1 MIVTNI
7 AQRLKARA
15 FQLDMTPAAVAEA
28 SGLNRSFI
36 YDIIRGKS
44 VRPSRSKLQKVA
56 DVLKVDVEWLI
67 DGDGTIEGDAPKI
80 YSPDTTFV
88 GISGVKAKASAG
100 GGTVIHSED
109 EQASKLYHFRLSW
122 IEDELEANPKH
133 LRILRVTGDSMVP
146 TLNDGDTILVDM
158 SRKSP
163 YPPGLFVLHD
173 GMGLMAKRIEHI
185 PSSEPP
191 RIRVTSD
198 NPNYSPYECLL
209 DEVNIVGRI
218 RWYGRVV

>member
-44 VRPSRSKLQKVA
+44 VRPTRSKLQKVA
-56 DVLKVDVEWLI
+56 DVLRVDVAWLI
-67 DGDGTIEGDAPKI
+67 DGDGTLEGEEPKI

-100 GGTVIHSED
+100 GGTIVHAED
-109 EQASKLYHFRLSW
+109 EQVRKMYHFRQSW
-122 IEDELEANPKH
+122 LENELDANAKQ
-133 LRILRVTGDSMVP
+133 LRILRVTGDSMMP

-158 SRKSP
+158 GRKSP

-191 RIRVTSD
+191 RISVTSD

>member
-44 VRPSRSKLQKVA
+44 VRPTRSKLQKVA
-56 DVLKVDVEWLI
+56 DVLRVDVAWLI
-67 DGDGTIEGDAPKI
+67 DGDGTLEGEEPKI
-80 YSPDTTFV
+80 YSPDMTFV

-100 GGTVIHSED
+100 GGTIVHAED
-109 EQASKLYHFRLSW
+109 EQVSKMYHFRQSW
-122 IEDELEANPKH
+122 IENELDANAKQ
-133 LRILRVTGDSMVP
+133 LRILRVTGDSMMP

-158 SRKSP
+158 GRKSP

-191 RIRVTSD
+191 RISVTSD

>member
-15 FQLDMTPAAVAEA
+15 FQLDMTPAAVAET

-44 VRPSRSKLQKVA
+44 VRPTRSKLQKVA
-56 DVLKVDVEWLI
+56 DVLKVDVAWLI
-67 DGDGTIEGDAPKI
+67 DGDGTLEGEEPKI

-100 GGTVIHSED
+100 GGTIVHAED
-109 EQASKLYHFRLSW
+109 EQVSKMYHFRQSW
-122 IEDELEANPKH
+122 IENELDANAKQ
-133 LRILRVTGDSMVP
+133 LRILRVTGDSMMP

-158 SRKSP
+158 GRKSP

-209 DEVNIVGRI
+209 DEVNIAGRI

>member
-44 VRPSRSKLQKVA
+44 VRPTRSKLQKVA
-56 DVLKVDVEWLI
+56 DVLRVDVAWLI
-67 DGDGTIEGDAPKI
+67 DGDGTLEGEEPKI
-80 YSPDTTFV
+80 YSPDMTFV

-100 GGTVIHSED
+100 GGTIVHAED
-109 EQASKLYHFRLSW
+109 EQAGKMYHFRQSW
-122 IEDELEANPKH
+122 IEHELDANAKQ
-133 LRILRVTGDSMVP
+133 LRILRVTGDSMMP

-158 SRKSP
+158 GRKSP

-191 RIRVTSD
+191 RISVTSD

>member
-7 AQRLKARA
+7 AQRLRARA

-44 VRPSRSKLQKVA
+44 VRPTRSKLQKVA
-56 DVLKVDVEWLI
+56 DVLRVDVAWLI
-67 DGDGTIEGDAPKI
+67 DGDGTLEGEEPKI
-80 YSPDTTFV
+80 YSPDMTFV

-100 GGTVIHSED
+100 GGTIVHAED
-109 EQASKLYHFRLSW
+109 EQAGKMYHFRQSW
-122 IEDELEANPKH
+122 IENELDANAKQ
-133 LRILRVTGDSMVP
+133 LRILRVTGDSMMP

-158 SRKSP
+158 GRKSP

-191 RIRVTSD
+191 RISVTSD

>member
-44 VRPSRSKLQKVA
+44 VRPTRSKLQKVA
-56 DVLKVDVEWLI
+56 DVLRVDVAWLI
-67 DGDGTIEGDAPKI
+67 DGDGTLEGEEPKI

-100 GGTVIHSED
+100 GGTIVHAED
-109 EQASKLYHFRLSW
+109 EQAGKMYHFRQSW
-122 IEDELEANPKH
+122 IENELDANAKQ
-133 LRILRVTGDSMVP
+133 LRILRVTGDSMMP

-158 SRKSP
+158 GRKSP

-191 RIRVTSD
+191 RISVTSD

>member
-7 AQRLKARA
+7 AQRLKARS

-28 SGLNRSFI
+28 TGLNRSFI

-44 VRPSRSKLQKVA
+44 VRPTRSKLQKVA
-56 DVLKVDVEWLI
+56 DVLKVDVDWLI
-67 DGDGTIEGDAPKI
+67 DGDGTVEGEEPKI

-88 GISGVKAKASAG
+88 GIRGVQAKASAG
-100 GGTVIHSED
+100 GGTVVHAED
-109 EQASKLYHFRLSW
+109 EKASKLYHFRQSW
-122 IEDELEANPKH
+122 IEDHLQASANN
-133 LRILRVTGDSMVP
+133 LRVLSITGDSMMP
-146 TLNDGDTILVDM
+146 TLNDGDTILVDTE
-158 SRKSP
+158 RKSP
-163 YPPGLFVLHD
+163 YPPGLFILHD
-173 GMGLMAKRIEHI
+173 GMGLMAKRIEHV

-218 RWYGRVV
+218 RWYGRCV

>member
-44 VRPSRSKLQKVA
+44 VRPTRSKLQKVA
-56 DVLKVDVEWLI
+56 DVLRVDVAWLI
-67 DGDGTIEGDAPKI
+67 DGDGTLEGEEPKI

-100 GGTVIHSED
+100 GGTIVHAED
-109 EQASKLYHFRLSW
+109 EQVSKMYHFRQSW
-122 IEDELEANPKH
+122 IENELDANAKQ
-133 LRILRVTGDSMVP
+133 LRILRVTGDSMMP

-158 SRKSP
+158 GRKSP

-191 RIRVTSD
+191 RISVTSD

>member
-44 VRPSRSKLQKVA
+44 VRPTRSKLQKVA
-56 DVLKVDVEWLI
+56 DVLRVDVAWLI
-67 DGDGTIEGDAPKI
+67 DGDGTLEGEEPKI
-80 YSPDTTFV
+80 YSPDMTFV

-100 GGTVIHSED
+100 GGTIVHAED
-109 EQASKLYHFRLSW
+109 EQAGKMYHFRQSW
-122 IEDELEANPKH
+122 IEDELDANAKQ
-133 LRILRVTGDSMVP
+133 LRILRVTGDSMMP

-158 SRKSP
+158 GRKSP

-191 RIRVTSD
+191 RISVTSD

>member
-44 VRPSRSKLQKVA
+44 VRPTRSKLQKVA
-56 DVLKVDVEWLI
+56 DVLRVDVAWLI
-67 DGDGTIEGDAPKI
+67 DGDGTLEGEEPKI
-80 YSPDTTFV
+80 YSPDMTFV

-100 GGTVIHSED
+100 GGTIVHAED
-109 EQASKLYHFRLSW
+109 EQVSKMYHFRQSW
-122 IEDELEANPKH
+122 IEDELDANAKQ
-133 LRILRVTGDSMVP
+133 LRILRVTGDSMMP

-158 SRKSP
+158 GRKSP

-191 RIRVTSD
+191 RISVTSD

>member
-1 MIVTNI
+1 MAPTRYGITRPSLAI
-7 AQRLKARA
+7 QRL
-15 FQLDMTPAAVAEA
+15 
-28 SGLNRSFI
+28 
-36 YDIIRGKS
+36 
-44 VRPSRSKLQKVA
+44 VRICL
-56 DVLKVDVEWLI
+56 
-67 DGDGTIEGDAPKI
+67 TAP
-80 YSPDTTFV
+80 
-88 GISGVKAKASAG
+88 
-100 GGTVIHSED
+100 
-109 EQASKLYHFRLSW
+109 
-122 IEDELEANPKH
+122 
-133 LRILRVTGDSMVP
+133 LRILRITGDSMMP

-158 SRKSP
+158 GRKSP

-191 RIRVTSD
+191 RISVTSD

>member
-15 FQLDMTPAAVAEA
+15 FQLDMTPAAVAET

-44 VRPSRSKLQKVA
+44 VRPTRSKLQKVA
-56 DVLKVDVEWLI
+56 DVLRVDVAWLI
-67 DGDGTIEGDAPKI
+67 DGDGTLEGEEPKI

-100 GGTVIHSED
+100 GGTIVHAED
-109 EQASKLYHFRLSW
+109 EQVSKMYHFRQSW
-122 IEDELEANPKH
+122 IENELDANAKQ
-133 LRILRVTGDSMVP
+133 LRILRVTGDSMMP

-158 SRKSP
+158 GRKSP

-191 RIRVTSD
+191 RISVTSD

>member
-44 VRPSRSKLQKVA
+44 VRPTRSKLQKVA
-56 DVLKVDVEWLI
+56 DVLRVDVAWLI
-67 DGDGTIEGDAPKI
+67 DGDGTLEGEEPKI

-100 GGTVIHSED
+100 GGTIVHAED
-109 EQASKLYHFRLSW
+109 EQVSKMYHFRQSW
-122 IEDELEANPKH
+122 VENELDANAKQ
-133 LRILRVTGDSMVP
+133 LRILRVTGDSMMP

-158 SRKSP
+158 GRKSP

-191 RIRVTSD
+191 RISVTSD

>member
-15 FQLDMTPAAVAEA
+15 FQLDMSPAAVAEA

-44 VRPSRSKLQKVA
+44 VRPTRSKLQKVA
-56 DVLKVDVEWLI
+56 DVLRVDVAWLI
-67 DGDGTIEGDAPKI
+67 DGDGTLEGEEPKI

-100 GGTVIHSED
+100 GGTIVHAED
-109 EQASKLYHFRLSW
+109 EQVSKMYHFRQSW
-122 IEDELEANPKH
+122 IENELDANAKQ
-133 LRILRVTGDSMVP
+133 LRILRVTGDSMMP

-158 SRKSP
+158 GRKSP

-191 RIRVTSD
+191 RISVTSD

>member
-44 VRPSRSKLQKVA
+44 VRPTRSKLQKVA
-56 DVLKVDVEWLI
+56 DVLRVDVAWLI
-67 DGDGTIEGDAPKI
+67 DGDGTLEGEEPKI
-80 YSPDTTFV
+80 YSPDMTFV

-100 GGTVIHSED
+100 GGTIVHAED
-109 EQASKLYHFRLSW
+109 EQAGKMYHFRQSW
-122 IEDELEANPKH
+122 IENELDANAKQ
-133 LRILRVTGDSMVP
+133 LRILRVTGDSMMP

-158 SRKSP
+158 GRKSP

-191 RIRVTSD
+191 RISVTSD

>member
-15 FQLDMTPAAVAEA
+15 FQLDMTPAAVAET

-44 VRPSRSKLQKVA
+44 VRPTRSKLQKVA
-56 DVLKVDVEWLI
+56 DVLKVDVAWLI
-67 DGDGTIEGDAPKI
+67 DGDGTLEGEEPKI

-100 GGTVIHSED
+100 GGTIVHAED
-109 EQASKLYHFRLSW
+109 EQVSKMYHFRQSW
-122 IEDELEANPKH
+122 IENELDANAKQ
-133 LRILRVTGDSMVP
+133 LRILRVTGDSMMP

-158 SRKSP
+158 GRKSP

-191 RIRVTSD
+191 RISVTSD

>member
-1 MIVTNI
+1 MLT
-7 AQRLKARA
+7 
-15 FQLDMTPAAVAEA
+15 
-28 SGLNRSFI
+28 
-36 YDIIRGKS
+36 
-44 VRPSRSKLQKVA
+44 
-56 DVLKVDVEWLI
+56 WLI
-67 DGDGTIEGDAPKI
+67 DGDGTLDGEEPKI

-100 GGTVIHSED
+100 GGTIVHAED
-109 EQASKLYHFRLSW
+109 EQAGKMYHFRQSW
-122 IEDELEANPKH
+122 IEDELDANPKN
-133 LRILRVTGDSMVP
+133 LRILRVTGDSMMP

-158 SRKSP
+158 GRKSP

-191 RIRVTSD
+191 RISVTSD

>member
-44 VRPSRSKLQKVA
+44 VRPTRSKLQKVA
-56 DVLKVDVEWLI
+56 DVLRVDVAWLI
-67 DGDGTIEGDAPKI
+67 DGDGTLDGEEPKI

-100 GGTVIHSED
+100 GGTIVHAED
-109 EQASKLYHFRLSW
+109 EQAGKMYHFRQSW
-122 IEDELEANPKH
+122 IEDELDANAKQ
-133 LRILRVTGDSMVP
+133 LRILRVTGDSMMP

-158 SRKSP
+158 GRKSP

-191 RIRVTSD
+191 RISVTSD

>member
-15 FQLDMTPAAVAEA
+15 FQLDMSPAAVAEA

-44 VRPSRSKLQKVA
+44 VRPTRSKLQKVA
-56 DVLKVDVEWLI
+56 DVLKVDVAWLI
-67 DGDGTIEGDAPKI
+67 DGDGTLDGEEPKI

-100 GGTVIHSED
+100 GGTIVHAED
-109 EQASKLYHFRLSW
+109 EQVSKMYHFRQSW
-122 IEDELEANPKH
+122 IENELDANAKQ
-133 LRILRVTGDSMVP
+133 LRILRVTGDSMMP

-158 SRKSP
+158 GRKSP

-191 RIRVTSD
+191 RISVTSD

>member
-44 VRPSRSKLQKVA
+44 VRPTRSKLQKVA
-56 DVLKVDVEWLI
+56 DVLRVDVTWLI
-67 DGDGTIEGDAPKI
+67 DGDGTLDGEEPKI

-100 GGTVIHSED
+100 GGTIVHAED
-109 EQASKLYHFRLSW
+109 EQAGKIYHFRQSW
-122 IEDELEANPKH
+122 IENELDANAKQ
-133 LRILRVTGDSMVP
+133 LRILRVTGDSMMP

-158 SRKSP
+158 GRKSP

-191 RIRVTSD
+191 RISVTSD

>member
-44 VRPSRSKLQKVA
+44 VRPTRSKLQKVA
-56 DVLKVDVEWLI
+56 DVLRVDVAWLI
-67 DGDGTIEGDAPKI
+67 DGDGTLDGEEPKI
-80 YSPDTTFV
+80 YSPDMTFV

-100 GGTVIHSED
+100 GGTIVHAED
-109 EQASKLYHFRLSW
+109 EQVSKMYHFRQSW
-122 IEDELEANPKH
+122 IENELDANAKQ
-133 LRILRVTGDSMVP
+133 LRILRVTGDSMMP

-158 SRKSP
+158 GRKSP

-191 RIRVTSD
+191 RISVTSD

>member
-44 VRPSRSKLQKVA
+44 VRPTRSKLQKVA
-56 DVLKVDVEWLI
+56 DVLRVDVAWLI
-67 DGDGTIEGDAPKI
+67 DGDGTLEGEEPKI
-80 YSPDTTFV
+80 YSPDMTFV

-100 GGTVIHSED
+100 GGTIVHAED
-109 EQASKLYHFRLSW
+109 EQAGKMYHFRQSW
-122 IEDELEANPKH
+122 IENELDANAKQ
-133 LRILRVTGDSMVP
+133 LRILRVTGDSMMP

-158 SRKSP
+158 GRKSP

-191 RIRVTSD
+191 RISVTSD
-198 NPNYSPYECLL
+198 NAKYSPYECLL

-218 RWYGRVV
+218 RWYGRRV

>member
-7 AQRLKARA
+7 AQRLKARS

-28 SGLNRSFI
+28 TGLNRSFI

-44 VRPSRSKLQKVA
+44 VRPTRSKLQKVA
-56 DVLKVDVEWLI
+56 EVLKVDVDWLI
-67 DGDGTIEGDAPKI
+67 DGDGTVEGEEPKI

-88 GISGVKAKASAG
+88 GISGVQAKASAG
-100 GGTVIHSED
+100 GGAVVHAED
-109 EQASKLYHFRLSW
+109 EKASKLYHFRQSW
-122 IEDELEANPKH
+122 IEDHLQASANN
-133 LRILRVTGDSMVP
+133 LRVLSITGDSMMP
-146 TLNDGDTILVDM
+146 TLNDGDTILVDTE
-158 SRKSP
+158 RKSP
-163 YPPGLFVLHD
+163 YPPGLFILHD
-173 GMGLMAKRIEHI
+173 GMGLMAKRIEHV

-218 RWYGRVV
+218 RWYGRCV

>member
-44 VRPSRSKLQKVA
+44 VRPTRSKLQKVA
-56 DVLKVDVEWLI
+56 DVLRVDVAWLI
-67 DGDGTIEGDAPKI
+67 DGDGTLEGEEPKI

-100 GGTVIHSED
+100 GGTIVHAED
-109 EQASKLYHFRLSW
+109 EQVSKMYHFRQSW
-122 IEDELEANPKH
+122 IENELDANAKQ
-133 LRILRVTGDSMVP
+133 LRILRVTGDSMMP

-158 SRKSP
+158 GRKSP

-191 RIRVTSD
+191 RISVTSD

-209 DEVNIVGRI
+209 DEVNIAGRI

>member
-7 AQRLKARA
+7 AQRLKARS

-28 SGLNRSFI
+28 TGLNRSFI

-44 VRPSRSKLQKVA
+44 VRPTRSKLQKVA
-56 DVLKVDVEWLI
+56 DVLKVDVDWLI
-67 DGDGTIEGDAPKI
+67 DGDGTVEGEEPKI

-88 GISGVKAKASAG
+88 GISGVQAKASAG
-100 GGTVIHSED
+100 GGAVVHAED
-109 EQASKLYHFRLSW
+109 EKASKLYHFRQSW
-122 IEDELEANPKH
+122 IEDHLQASANN
-133 LRILRVTGDSMVP
+133 LRVLSITGDSMMP
-146 TLNDGDTILVDM
+146 TLNDGDTILVDTE
-158 SRKSP
+158 RKSP
-163 YPPGLFVLHD
+163 YPPGLFILHD
-173 GMGLMAKRIEHI
+173 GMGLMAKRIEHV

-218 RWYGRVV
+218 RWYGRCV

>member
-15 FQLDMTPAAVAEA
+15 FQLDMSPAAVAEA

-44 VRPSRSKLQKVA
+44 VRPTRSKLQKVA
-56 DVLKVDVEWLI
+56 DVLRVDVAWLI
-67 DGDGTIEGDAPKI
+67 DGDGTLDGEEPKI

-100 GGTVIHSED
+100 GGTIVHAED
-109 EQASKLYHFRLSW
+109 EQVSKMYHFRQSW
-122 IEDELEANPKH
+122 IENELDANAKQ
-133 LRILRVTGDSMVP
+133 LRILRVTGDSMMP

-158 SRKSP
+158 GRKSP

-191 RIRVTSD
+191 RISVTSD

>member
-15 FQLDMTPAAVAEA
+15 FQLDMSPAAVAEA

-44 VRPSRSKLQKVA
+44 VRPTRSKLQKVA
-56 DVLKVDVEWLI
+56 DVLRVDVAWLI
-67 DGDGTIEGDAPKI
+67 DGDGTLEGEEPKI

-100 GGTVIHSED
+100 GGTIVHAED
-109 EQASKLYHFRLSW
+109 EQAGKMYHFRQSW
-122 IEDELEANPKH
+122 IENELDANAKQ
-133 LRILRVTGDSMVP
+133 LRILRVTGDSMMP

-158 SRKSP
+158 GRKSP

-191 RIRVTSD
+191 RISVTSD

>member
-44 VRPSRSKLQKVA
+44 VRPTRSKLQKVA
-56 DVLKVDVEWLI
+56 DVLKVDVAWLI
-67 DGDGTIEGDAPKI
+67 DGDGTLDGEEPKI

-100 GGTVIHSED
+100 GGTIVHAED
-109 EQASKLYHFRLSW
+109 EQAGKMYHFRQSW
-122 IEDELEANPKH
+122 IENELDANAKQ
-133 LRILRVTGDSMVP
+133 LRILRVTGDSMMP

-158 SRKSP
+158 GRKSP

-191 RIRVTSD
+191 RISVTSD

>member
-15 FQLDMTPAAVAEA
+15 FQLDMTPAAVAET

-44 VRPSRSKLQKVA
+44 VRPTRSKLQKVA
-56 DVLKVDVEWLI
+56 DVLKVDVAWLI
-67 DGDGTIEGDAPKI
+67 DGDGTLEGEEPKI

-100 GGTVIHSED
+100 GGTIVHAED
-109 EQASKLYHFRLSW
+109 EQVSKMYHFRQSW
-122 IEDELEANPKH
+122 IENELDANAKQ
-133 LRILRVTGDSMVP
+133 LRILRVTGDSMMP

-158 SRKSP
+158 GRKSP

-191 RIRVTSD
+191 RISVTSD

-209 DEVNIVGRI
+209 DEVNIAGRI

>member
-44 VRPSRSKLQKVA
+44 VRPTRSKLQKVA
-56 DVLKVDVEWLI
+56 DVLRVDVTWLI
-67 DGDGTIEGDAPKI
+67 DGDGTLDGEEPKI

-100 GGTVIHSED
+100 GGTIVHAED
-109 EQASKLYHFRLSW
+109 EQAGKMYHFRQSW
-122 IEDELEANPKH
+122 IEDELHANAKQ
-133 LRILRVTGDSMVP
+133 LRILRVTGDSMMP

-158 SRKSP
+158 GRKSP

-191 RIRVTSD
+191 RISVTSD

>member
-15 FQLDMTPAAVAEA
+15 FQLDMSPAAVAEA

-44 VRPSRSKLQKVA
+44 VRPTRSKLQKVA
-56 DVLKVDVEWLI
+56 DVLRVDVAWLI
-67 DGDGTIEGDAPKI
+67 DGDGTLEGEEPKI
-80 YSPDTTFV
+80 YSPDMTFV

-100 GGTVIHSED
+100 GGTIVHAED
-109 EQASKLYHFRLSW
+109 EQAGKMYHFRQSW
-122 IEDELEANPKH
+122 IENELDANAKQ
-133 LRILRVTGDSMVP
+133 LRILRVTGDSMMP

-158 SRKSP
+158 GRKSP

-191 RIRVTSD
+191 RISVTSD

>member
-15 FQLDMTPAAVAEA
+15 FQLDMTPAAVAET

-44 VRPSRSKLQKVA
+44 VRPTRSKLQKVA
-56 DVLKVDVEWLI
+56 DVLKVDVAWLI
-67 DGDGTIEGDAPKI
+67 DGDGTLEGEEPKI

-100 GGTVIHSED
+100 GGTIVHAED
-109 EQASKLYHFRLSW
+109 EQVSKMYHFRQSW
-122 IEDELEANPKH
+122 IEDELEANAKQ
-133 LRILRVTGDSMVP
+133 LRILRVTGDSMMP
-146 TLNDGDTILVDM
+146 TLNDGDTILVDTG
-158 SRKSP
+158 RKSP

-191 RIRVTSD
+191 RISVTSD

-209 DEVNIVGRI
+209 DEVNIAGRI